1 MRILIVGA
9 GPAGLYFGYL
19 MRRQRPDA
27 DIRIVEQNARGA
39 APGFGL
45 VFSEQALAFLRAD
58 DPETHDLITPAME
71 TWRDM
76 TIVHRGE
83 RVCIDGI
90 GFAGIGRLRLLE
102 LLGQRLESAGL
113 APEYGRTVR
122 DEADLAGFDL
132 VVGADGVNSQVRAL
146 RAAAFGATV
155 GALGNKFA
163 WCGTRRRFDTLT
175 QTFVQTEYGPMNAH
189 HYSYAKDMSTF
200 LVECAPRSWA
210 NAGFADMD
218 EAAML
223 ARCAEIFAETLNG
236 EPLVSNRSI
245 WRNFPVIRN
254 ARWSAGNAVLV
265 GDAQR
270 TAHYSIGSGTRLAM
284 EDVIALAR
292 AFAEHGDDV
301 PAALAAFEADRR
313 PVVEKLVTAAD
324 ASADWYERF
333 PEHMRLAPHELA
345 MSYIQRSGRITDE
358 RLAKLSPRFLAA
370 YEAARRAPGD

>member
-1 MRILIVGA
+1 MRILVVGA
-9 GPAGLYFGYL
+9 GPAGLYFAYL

-27 DIRIVEQNARGA
+27 EIRVVEQNAAGV

-58 DPETHDLITPAME
+58 DPETHDLITPAMV

-76 TIVHRGE
+76 TICHRGE
-83 RVCIDGI
+83 RVRIDGI
-90 GFAGIGRLRLLE
+90 GFSGIGRLRLLE
-102 LLGQRLESAGL
+102 LLAQRLAGAGL

-122 DEADLAGFDL
+122 DESDLAGFDL

-146 RAAAFGATV
+146 RAEAFGATT
-155 GALGNKFA
+155 GALANKFA
-163 WCGTRRRFDTLT
+163 WCGTRKPFETLT
-175 QTFVQTEYGPMNAH
+175 QTFVATEWGPMNAH
-189 HYSYAKDMSTF
+189 HYSYAPGMSTF
-200 LVECAPRSWA
+200 LVECAPQTWI
-210 NAGFADMD
+210 NAGFGEMD
-218 EAAML
+218 ESAYL
-223 ARCAEIFAETLNG
+223 ARCAEIFAGTLEG

-292 AFAEHGDDV
+292 AFERHGDDV
-301 PAALAAFEADRR
+301 PAALSAFEAERR
-313 PVVEKLVTAAD
+313 PVVDKLVAAAD

-333 PEHMRLAPHELA
+333 PEHMRLSPYELA
-345 MSYIQRSGRITDE
+345 MSYIQRSGRISDE
-358 RLAKLSPRFLAA
+358 RLAALSPEFVAA
-370 YEAARRAPGD
+370 YRQARRG